1 MLFKEPTPSASKNPT
16 PTTSKN
22 PTPTA
27 SKNPTPTTSKNEN
40 SQNNVEIND
49 GSEVVTES
57 NSSGCTPIQENLI
70 EKVTETKDIKEAT
83 FKKKPVESNEE
94 VVSNKNNADGD
105 DKTNQTKQK
114 MQVFEATGS
123 SPQPK
128 KRFSFNLGTTHILRK
143 HLYSAKSNFYKNFSC
158 MFLNSNNFFQYEL

>member
-1 MLFKEPTPSASKNPT
+1 MLFKEPTPS
-16 PTTSKN
+16 
-22 PTPTA
+22 A

-57 NSSGCTPIQENLI
+57 NSSGCAPIQENLI

-105 DKTNQTKQK
+105 GADKTNQTKQK
-114 MQVFEATGS
+114 VQAHEATGS
-123 SPQPK
+123 STQPK
-128 KRFSFNLGTTHILRK
+128 KRFSFKLGTIHILRK
-143 HLYSAKSNFYKNFSC
+143 QNLIFTKTGFLRQKQWNFLFNIIF
-158 MFLNSNNFFQYEL
+158 

>member
-16 PTTSKN
+16 PTT
-22 PTPTA
+22 

-57 NSSGCTPIQENLI
+57 NSIGCAPIQENLI
-70 EKVTETKDIKEAT
+70 EKVTETKDNKEAT
-83 FKKKPVESNEE
+83 FKKKPVESNE
-94 VVSNKNNADGD
+94 VVSDKNNADGD

-114 MQVFEATGS
+114 VQAHEATGS
-123 SPQPK
+123 STQPK
-128 KRFSFNLGTTHILRK
+128 KRFSFKLGTIHILRK
-143 HLYSAKSNFYKNFSC
+143 HLYSAKFNFYKNWIFASKQYILTKFS
-158 MFLNSNNFFQYEL
+158 Y

>member
-27 SKNPTPTTSKNEN
+27 SKTPTPTTSKNEN

-57 NSSGCTPIQENLI
+57 NSSGCAPIQENLI
-70 EKVTETKDIKEAT
+70 EKVSETKDNKEAT

-114 MQVFEATGS
+114 VQAHEATGS
-123 SPQPK
+123 STQPK
-128 KRFSFNLGTTHILRK
+128 KRFSFKLGTIHILRK
-143 HLYSAKSNFYKNFSC
+143 QNLIFTKTGFLRQKQWNFLFNIIF
-158 MFLNSNNFFQYEL
+158 